1 MIFNLDDLV
10 SPVNWETVKFQ
21 TSIKVCVWGGRV
33 EIVGI
38 SKPRDIRDNSIDE
51 LGRFGVDIM
60 GRESQGK
67 AWSRGSGVRE
77 DFPECSTT
85 VSRS

>member
-1 MIFNLDDLV
+1 M
-10 SPVNWETVKFQ
+10 
-21 TSIKVCVWGGRV
+21 
-33 EIVGI
+33 GI
-38 SKPRDIRDNSIDE
+38 SKPCDIRDNSIDE